1 MNKKI
6 CLIYNFAHHYRTDI
20 FCLMDKELS
29 IDFVF
34 GDKYLDVKKMD
45 YSLIK
50 NFKKEVKNI
59 VLFKK
64 PIYYQQGV
72 LKLLF
77 GKYSSF
83 LMLGEPICLSTWLM
97 LILCKVFKK
106 KIYFWSHGWYG
117 KETFIIGILKKIFF
131 SLSDGVFLY
140 SDYSKKLM
148 VNENFNKDKLHVI
161 YNSLS
166 YDSQLKERINIKDS
180 NIYNRHFK
188 NDFKNLIFIGRLT
201 KVKKLNMI
209 LEALN
214 ILKNKNKYY
223 NLTFI
228 GEGESKSYLLKLVE
242 KYKLSDVVWFY
253 GKSYKESELSTLIY
267 NADLCVSPGN
277 VGLTAIHSLN
287 YGTPVL
293 THNNF
298 AYQMPEFEAI
308 QQNKTGLFFD
318 YNDVSSLSDKI
329 QFWLENNTDKNK
341 IRKACYEVIDK
352 KYNPYYQIDV
362 FKKHLK

>member
-1 MNKKI
+1 MKKKI
-6 CLIYNFAHHYRTDI
+6 CLIYNYAHHYRTDI
-20 FCLMDKELS
+20 FCLMDRELS
-29 IDFVF
+29 VDFVF

-45 YSLIK
+45 YSLLE

-59 VLFKK
+59 IIFKK
-64 PIYYQQGV
+64 PIYYQSGI
-72 LKLLF
+72 LRLLF
-77 GKYSSF
+77 DKYSSF

-97 LILCKVFKK
+97 LILCKVLNK

-117 KETFIIGILKKIFF
+117 KEFFITRILKKIFF

-140 SDYSKKLM
+140 SDYSRKLM
-148 VNENFNKDKLHVI
+148 IKENFNKEKLHVI

-166 YDSQLKERINIKDS
+166 YDSQLKERTNIKASDT
-180 NIYNRHFK
+180 YKRHFK
-188 NDFKNLIFIGRLT
+188 NNNKNLIFIGRLT

-214 ILKNKNKYY
+214 LLKNKNKHY
-223 NLTFI
+223 NITFI
-228 GEGESKSYLLKLVE
+228 GEGESKSDLVE
-242 KYKLSDVVWFY
+242 LVVKYNLCDVVWFY

-308 QQNKTGLFFD
+308 IPNKTGLFFE
-318 YNDVSSLSDKI
+318 YNDIISLSNKI
-329 QFWLENNTDKNK
+329 QFWFDQKKDINQ
-341 IRKACYEVIDK
+341 IRKACYEIIDTK
-352 KYNPYYQIDV
+352 FNPYYQVKV
-362 FKKHLK
+362 FKKYLK